1 MSGKN
6 TPKLMKK
13 TPLGP
18 TDIEAGNPKLTKK
31 TENKYYSIFFK
42 NYWPIIPLT
51 IGVIL
56 FGLYAGG
63 IL

>member
-18 TDIEAGNPKLTKK
+18 DDIETGNPKLTKK
-31 TENKYYSIFFK
+31 KDNYYYSDFFK
-42 NYWPIIPLT
+42 NYWLVIPLT
-51 IGVIL
+51 VGVFL